1 MTPGQNFT
9 LQVETLDH
17 DIVKS
22 LLELT
27 WYHNNSPIDPR
38 HDMRVSLSNENKTL
52 TIANFT
58 SDYSGVYMV
67 QYNQLFVHPYNED
80 CKNEFFAIMRNHPLL
95 KPVLFCVNIE
105 EGDCFDSKVA
115 QNRISIS
122 IQNLSS
128 QENFPQNL
136 SLRATGIVS
145 NRKLLK
151 HSSISWY
158 RNGAQIQ
165 ASQFALDKYYN
176 NLSVSQELQ
185 LLNIS
190 YEGTGR
196 YRVLL
201 LLNLQT
207 YFYESGYR
215 SYYDRL
221 VSLYLPNPTAIATE
235 YANIYYHRGKQ

>member
-1 MTPGQNFT
+1 MTPGQNLT
-9 LQVETLDH
+9 RQVETLDH

-38 HDMRVSLSNENKTL
+38 HDTRVSLSNDNKTL
-52 TIANFT
+52 MIANFT
-58 SDYSGVYMV
+58 SDYSGVYKV

-80 CKNEFFAIMRNHPLL
+80 CKNEFLAIMRNHPLL

-105 EGDCFDSKVA
+105 EGDCFDSEVA
-115 QNRISIS
+115 QNRVSIS
-122 IQNLSS
+122 VQNLSS

-136 SLRATGIVS
+136 SLRATGMVS
-145 NRKLLK
+145 NSKLLK

-165 ASQFALDKYYN
+165 ASKFALNKYYN

-185 LLNIS
+185 LVDIG
-190 YEGTGR
+190 YEHTGR
-196 YRVLL
+196 YEVLL
-201 LLNLQT
+201 VLNWQS
-207 YFYESGYR
+207 YFYESGCR
-215 SYYDRL
+215 SYYDRF
-221 VSLYLPNPTAIATE
+221 VSLYLPNPSAIATE
-235 YANIYYHRGKQ
+235 YSNINYHQGKH